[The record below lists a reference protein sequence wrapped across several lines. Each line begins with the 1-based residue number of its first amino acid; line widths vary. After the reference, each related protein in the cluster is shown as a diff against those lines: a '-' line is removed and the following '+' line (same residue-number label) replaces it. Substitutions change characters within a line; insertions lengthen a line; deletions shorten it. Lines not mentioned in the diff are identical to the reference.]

1 MKVLLSREAV
11 HTGNLILVNREYAYR
26 QQPSV
31 LSVLGEGAAN
41 FRMEESAVI
50 ALKRLMSQI
59 GGWEQIVPV
68 SAWRS
73 QAEQQEIWDQSLEE
87 NGRQFTG
94 KYVAVPGHSEHQT
107 GLAIDLGRRQP
118 QIDFIRPDF
127 PYEGICQRF
136 RELAGG
142 CGFVERYPADKEQI
156 TGIGHEPWHFRYVGI
171 PHAAV
176 MNREGFVLEEYLV
189 FLRSYQY
196 GCSFYTAELDWGEA
210 RISYIRARGAVTELE
225 LSAAHSWEIS
235 GDNVE
240 GFIITEWRHLNGE

>member
-1 MKVLLSREAV
+1 MKVLLSRQAV

-31 LSVLGEGAAN
+31 LSVLGEGAVSFCPKESAE
-41 FRMEESAVI
+41 FCLEDSAVI
-50 ALKRLMSQI
+50 ALKRLMSKI
-59 GGWEQIVPV
+59 DGWKHIVPV

-73 QAEQQEIWDQSLEE
+73 QGEQQEIWDQSLEE
-87 NGRQFTG
+87 NGREFTG

-142 CGFVERYPADKEQI
+142 CGFVERYPA
-156 TGIGHEPWHFRYVGI
+156 TMWR
-171 PHAAV
+171 ASS
-176 MNREGFVLEEYLV
+176 
-189 FLRSYQY
+189 LRS
-196 GCSFYTAELDWGEA
+196 GG
-210 RISYIRARGAVTELE
+210 I
-225 LSAAHSWEIS
+225 
-235 GDNVE
+235 
-240 GFIITEWRHLNGE
+240 